1 MRETLRFALL
11 KTIPVL
17 LGYLFLGIAFGVV
30 LQRSGYGLPWALLS
44 KS

>member
-30 LQRSGYGLPWALLS
+30 NRYTYSPGRCSRAR
-44 KS
+44 